1 MKLKYQLLL
10 ISLVTLTLPWA
21 GCQYIKEMELAL
33 RAGQEQTLLAT
44 ARSLATQ
51 IEQDPEMLANK
62 RANTP
67 SIPTSQPALHSIYA
81 IALSRP
87 AIIDGYGNDWEFNTD
102 NIHFYHENNIR
113 ISAGT
118 FQDKLTLF
126 LALKDDHIFY
136 SSPQN
141 KDLFKYDGLW
151 LICSHNQKQVT
162 WFIHTEA
169 PGSILVSQVT
179 FNKRGRIIRS
189 SDSRSITGM
198 WQDTVNGYNIELELP
213 LEFCRQGITFLQQN
227 TSKISGEVSSKY
239 LGPLQDR
246 NIALNAFPEGLGSVP
261 SLVTYND
268 RLEEKISY
276 LSLPNL
282 ELSIINSSGWL
293 LSQSKRHNQSKQLQ
307 NKHQDIQDSYLHP
320 VENVDSLSFT
330 ENVFLTLYLFLLQE
344 SHSNHN
350 AIKKIGYRYL
360 PPHGFDALKDKAYA
374 HWIPLSQRRAE
385 VQAVHPIKRNNE
397 TLGYLILRQKTD
409 AILSLANKA
418 ILNLLNTT
426 FFSMAI
432 TIITLLI
439 FSSILSIRIRRLK
452 RTTSQAIGPF
462 GISLNHFPTKT
473 SNDEIGELYKTF
485 KAILVRVSSYTHYLK
500 NLSSKLS
507 HELRTPLAMV
517 NSSIEN
523 LKMEGINEQQMI
535 YAERALQ
542 GTQRLSNILTAM
554 NEANRVEQSIMNTEA
569 DTFDLTQMLNEY
581 LSATTSLF
589 QDSNITTEICESPC
603 MILGSP
609 DLIAQMMDKLLRN
622 AIEFSQGKGIRVELL
637 RQNHHIVIN
646 VINQGPLLPKEMGD
660 EIFQSMISVREG
672 EVGTNAGL
680 DGNEVSTPHLGL
692 GLFIVRLITNFHQG
706 QVSAKNLYDDSGVV
720 FTVSLPSL

>member
-10 ISLVTLTLPWA
+10 ISLITLTLPWA

-51 IEQDPEMLANK
+51 IEKDQEVVLSREQPQVTAADL
-62 RANTP
+62 
-67 SIPTSQPALHSIYA
+67 SYPTFQSIYA

-87 AIIDGYGNDWEFNTD
+87 AIIDGYGNDWEFNTN
-102 NIHFYHENNIR
+102 NIHHYDGRNIR

-118 FQDKLTLF
+118 FQNKLTLF
-126 LALKDDHIFY
+126 LALTDNHIFY

-141 KDLFKYDGLW
+141 NDLLKYDGLW
-151 LICSHNQKQVT
+151 LICSQNQKQKT

-169 PGSILVSQVT
+169 PGSILVSQVS
-179 FNKRGRIIRS
+179 FNKRGRITHS
-189 SDSRSITGM
+189 SPYRAIVGM

-213 LEFCRQGITFLQQN
+213 LQACNQGITFLQQN
-227 TSKISGEVSSKY
+227 ISKDLDLLSTEYV
-239 LGPLQDR
+239 GPLVDKNVQ
-246 NIALNAFPEGLGSVP
+246 LNVLPKSYISLP

-268 RLEEKISY
+268 KLEAKISY

-282 ELSIINSSGWL
+282 ELSIIDSSGWL
-293 LSQSKRHNQSKQLQ
+293 LSQSKKI
-307 NKHQDIQDSYLHP
+307 KDTQDIYPQPLDDT
-320 VENVDSLSFT
+320 DSLSIT

-344 SHSNHN
+344 SQSKEM
-350 AIKKIGYRYL
+350 AIKREGYRYL
-360 PPHGFDALKDKAYA
+360 PPHGLNQLGDKAYA

-385 VQAVHPIKRNNE
+385 VQAVHPIRFNDE
-397 TLGYLILRQKTD
+397 VLGHLILRQKTD

-426 FFSMAI
+426 VFTMAI
-432 TIITLLI
+432 TVITLLI

-452 RTTSQAIGPF
+452 RTTAQAIGPF

-473 SNDEIGELYKTF
+473 SKDEIGELYKTF

-523 LKMEGINEQQMI
+523 LKMEGINDQQMM
-535 YAERALQ
+535 YADRALQ
-542 GTQRLSNILTAM
+542 GTKRLSNILTAM
-554 NEANRVEQSIMNTEA
+554 NEANRVEQSIMNTET
-569 DTFDLTQMLNEY
+569 DTFDLAAMLREY
-581 LSATTSLF
+581 LSAAKTLYN
-589 QDSNITTEICESPC
+589 DSNITSEICDTPC
-603 MILGSP
+603 LILGSP

-637 RQNHHIVIN
+637 KQNHHNVIN

-660 EIFQSMISVREG
+660 EIFQSMISVREAT
-672 EVGTNAGL
+672 ESSEI
-680 DGNEVSTPHLGL
+680 DEDQISTPHLGL

-720 FTVSLPSL
+720 FTVTLPSL